1 MRLLPV
7 LRPPIPE
14 LTDAPSRSAA
24 QPWPRNLRD
33 LATRLRRGMR
43 RHRRLL
49 AAACA
54 GLACALAINVLAPGP
69 PASVAVLAVARDL
82 PAGTGLQSADL
93 RVIRL
98 PPAAVPGGALRDPK
112 LAVGRTT
119 AGPMRQGEPLT
130 DVRLEGGPLGRPA
143 PGMVAAPVR
152 LADAQAAALLRPGE
166 RVDVLAASTAG
177 AGAGLGADVGTGAT
191 LVASDVT
198 VVRVPSNPSAAGDLT
213 AQGAL
218 VVLATTQAEAQ
229 LLAQAQVSARLFAV
243 VVS

>member
-1 MRLLPV
+1 MKALLV
-7 LRPPIPE
+7 LRPPVPE
-14 LTDAPSRSAA
+14 LTDAPSRNTA
-24 QPWPRNLRD
+24 QPWPHNLRD
-33 LATRLRRGMR
+33 LATRLRRGVR

-54 GLACALAINVLAPGP
+54 GLACTLAIDVVAPGP

-82 PAGTGLQSADL
+82 PAGTALQAADL
-93 RVIRL
+93 RVVRL
-98 PPAAVPGGALRDPK
+98 PPAAVPGGAVRDPQ

-130 DVRLEGGPLGRPA
+130 DVRLEGGPFGRPA

-166 RVDVLAASTAG
+166 RVDVLATSTAG
-177 AGAGLGADVGTGAT
+177 APGAPGAT
-191 LVASDVT
+191 VVASDVT
-198 VVRVPSNPSAAGDLT
+198 VVRVPSIPSPAADLT
-213 AQGAL
+213 TQGAL

>member
-1 MRLLPV
+1 MKGLPV
-7 LRPPIPE
+7 LRPPVPE
-14 LTDAPSRSAA
+14 LTDAPNRRTAP
-24 QPWPRNLRD
+24 PWPRNLGD
-33 LATRLRRGMR
+33 LTTRLRRGMR

-54 GLACALAINVLAPGP
+54 GLACTLAITELAPEP
-69 PASVAVLAVARDL
+69 PASVAVLAAARDL
-82 PAGTGLQSADL
+82 PAGTGLQLADL

-98 PPAAVPGGALRDPK
+98 PPAAVPGGALRDPV
-112 LAVGRTT
+112 LAVGRST

-152 LADAQAAALLRPGE
+152 LADAEAAALLRPGE

-177 AGAGLGADVGTGAT
+177 AATGTVVGTGAT

-198 VVRVPSNPSAAGDLT
+198 VVRVPSNTSPADGLT

-218 VVLATTQAEAQ
+218 VVLATTQAEAR
-229 LLAQAQVSARLFAV
+229 LLTQAQVSARLFAV
-243 VVS
+243 VVN

>member
-1 MRLLPV
+1 M
-7 LRPPIPE
+7 LRPSVPE
-14 LTDAPSRSAA
+14 LTDAPSRNTAR
-24 QPWPRNLRD
+24 PWPHNVRD
-33 LATRLRRGMR
+33 LTTRLRRGMR

-54 GLACALAINVLAPGP
+54 GLACTLAINVLAPGP
-69 PASVAVLAVARDL
+69 PASVAVLTVARDL
-82 PAGTGLQSADL
+82 PAGTGLQATDL
-93 RVIRL
+93 RVVRL
-98 PPAAVPGGALRDPK
+98 PPAAVPGGAVHDPK

-130 DVRLEGGPLGRPA
+130 DVRLAGGPLGRPA

-177 AGAGLGADVGTGAT
+177 AGAVAGAIPGTGAAV
-191 LVASDVT
+191 VASDVT
-198 VVRVPSNPSAAGDLT
+198 VVRVASNPSAADDLT